1 VNEQR
6 KNKFTWLIFQR
17 APANLSPAG
26 AHNAEAQ
33 RGTTFVCCSTQG
45 QTKQAAAYMLV
56 GRRPSLAGN
65 EIFTRER
72 ATCSAR
78 EKLMPSKRAE
88 AKQVRAGGQSPF
100 LPHAHKT
107 RTTQQVNLDRWARG
121 AGGRRKEMG
130 KLLSL
135 LAEREQKICRQIFS
149 REAKFELEMRAK
161 CTFCPCANGP
171 VLRQA
176 E

>member
-33 RGTTFVCCSTQG
+33 RGTNFVCCSTQG

-56 GRRPSLAGN
+56 GRPPSLAGN

-78 EKLMPSKRAE
+78 EKLMPSQQTSRGEAGARRAQA
-88 AKQVRAGGQSPF
+88 AKVHSFRTPIRRARLNKLISTAGREGRVGGERKWANFSPSSPGEKAKN
-100 LPHAHKT
+100 LPA
-107 RTTQQVNLDRWARG
+107 D
-121 AGGRRKEMG
+121 
-130 KLLSL
+130 
-135 LAEREQKICRQIFS
+135 F
-149 REAKFELEMRAK
+149 
-161 CTFCPCANGP
+161 
-171 VLRQA
+171 
-176 E
+176 